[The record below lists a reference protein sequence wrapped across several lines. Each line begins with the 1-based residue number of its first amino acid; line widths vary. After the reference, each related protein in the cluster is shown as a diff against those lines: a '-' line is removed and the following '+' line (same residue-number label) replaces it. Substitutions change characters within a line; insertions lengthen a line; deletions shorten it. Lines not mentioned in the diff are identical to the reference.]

1 MDPIGGKL
9 LDVARKQ
16 LGYQAKGDGYSKYG
30 EWYRKTVDGDHD
42 SYFSTAPWCDMFL
55 AWAAQQA
62 GVAQQAGQFA
72 STIDHAKW
80 FQKQGAF
87 GHTPEAG
94 ALVFFDWSGSGDVD
108 QTDHVGLV
116 ESVDGDCLHTIE
128 GNTDG
133 GQLIRHVRCDDSK
146 VVGYGY
152 PGRVKVSERHT
163 PKHAAPPAPVQN
175 IGAAHDAAV
184 PAPPAP
190 VQNIGAAHDAAV
202 PAAGHRPA
210 PASDHD
216 HEGGLPAQEAVM
228 GGVLALILCGTV
240 ALSAGR
246 AAAARAA
253 ELAPDRAPIR
263 VRKRGKHH
271 RPATPVALPADV
283 TPADLDAAASET
295 TVMPAL
301 SLAAAHEAEDREF
314 WGRIAH
320 FEEDE
325 DLAFWD
331 DLHSESTLTSA
342 LSRTLASASDPE
354 SAPA

>member
-16 LGYQAKGDGYSKYG
+16 VGYQAKDDGYSKYG
-30 EWYRKTVDGDHD
+30 EWYRKTIDGDHD

-62 GVAQQAGQFA
+62 GVGPQAGQFA

-94 ALVFFDWSGSGDVD
+94 ALVFFDWSGSGDID
-108 QTDHVGLV
+108 QIDHVGLV

-133 GQLIRHVRCDDSK
+133 GQLIRHTRCDDGV

-152 PGRVKVSERHT
+152 PGKVKTTERYA
-163 PKHAAPPAPVQN
+163 PKHSAPPVSVQN
-175 IGAAHDAAV
+175 IGAAQDAS
-184 PAPPAP
+184 
-190 VQNIGAAHDAAV
+190 AAAAR
-202 PAAGHRPA
+202 HRPA
-210 PASDHD
+210 PASHSELDGHD
-216 HEGGLPAQEAVM
+216 LPSQEAVM

-246 AAAARAA
+246 AAAARAV

-271 RPATPVALPADV
+271 RPAAPVVLPADV
-283 TPADLDAAASET
+283 TPADLDAAGSET

-320 FEEDE
+320 LKEDE

-331 DLHSESTLTSA
+331 DLHNESTLTSPV
-342 LSRTLASASDPE
+342 SRTLA
-354 SAPA
+354 PAGEQWPS

>member
-80 FQKQGAF
+80 FQKQNAF

-94 ALVFFDWSGSGDVD
+94 ALVFFDWSGSGDLD
-108 QTDHVGLV
+108 QIDHVGLV

-133 GQLIRHVRCDDSK
+133 GQLIRHTRCDDGK

-152 PGRVKVSERHT
+152 PGKVKVTERHA
-163 PKHAAPPAPVQN
+163 PKHAAPPAPVQS
-175 IGAAHDAAV
+175 IGAAYDASA
-184 PAPPAP
+184 
-190 VQNIGAAHDAAV
+190 
-202 PAAGHRPA
+202 PAARHRPV

-216 HEGGLPAQEAVM
+216 HDGGLPAQEAVM

-240 ALSAGR
+240 ALSAGK

-301 SLAAAHEAEDREF
+301 SLAAAHQAEDREF

-320 FEEDE
+320 LKEDE

-342 LSRTLASASDPE
+342 LSRTLASAADPE
-354 SAPA
+354 STPA

>member
-9 LDVARKQ
+9 LDVARQ
-16 LGYQAKGDGYSKYG
+16 QIGYQAKDDGYSKYG
-30 EWYRKTVDGDHD
+30 EWYRTAVDGDHD

-55 AWAAQQA
+55 AWAARQA
-62 GVAQQAGQFA
+62 GVTQQAGQFA
-72 STIDHAKW
+72 STIEHAKW

-94 ALVFFDWSGSGDVD
+94 ALVFYDWSRSGDVD
-108 QTDHVGLV
+108 QIDHVGLV

-133 GQLIRHVRCDDSK
+133 GQLIRHTRCDDGV

-152 PGRVKVSERHT
+152 PGRVKTTERYA
-163 PKHAAPPAPVQN
+163 PKHASPPTSVRD
-175 IGAAHDAAV
+175 IGTAQDTSAAAAR
-184 PAPPAP
+184 
-190 VQNIGAAHDAAV
+190 
-202 PAAGHRPA
+202 HRPA
-210 PASDHD
+210 PAPHQDQ
-216 HEGGLPAQEAVM
+216 GGLPSQEVVL

-240 ALSAGR
+240 ALSAGK

-283 TPADLDAAASET
+283 TPAHLDAADSET

-301 SLAAAHEAEDREF
+301 SLAAAHQAEDREF
-314 WGRIAH
+314 WGRIAPLQ
-320 FEEDE
+320 EDE

-331 DLHSESTLTSA
+331 DLHRESTLTSA
-342 LSRTLASASDPE
+342 LSRTLAPAGDEE

>member
-9 LDVARKQ
+9 LDIARQ
-16 LGYQAKGDGYSKYG
+16 QIGYQAKDDGYSKYG
-30 EWYRKTVDGDHD
+30 EWYRTAVDGDHD

-62 GVAQQAGQFA
+62 GVAQQAGRFA
-72 STIDHAKW
+72 STVDHAKW

-94 ALVFFDWSGSGDVD
+94 ALVFYDWSGSGDLD
-108 QTDHVGLV
+108 QIDHVGLV

-133 GQLIRHVRCDDSK
+133 GRLIRHTRCDDAK

-152 PGRVKVSERHT
+152 PGRVKITERHA
-163 PKHAAPPAPVQN
+163 PKHAAPPASVRDVGPDVGTAQDAS
-175 IGAAHDAAV
+175 AATARHL
-184 PAPPAP
+184 PAPTPH
-190 VQNIGAAHDAAV
+190 Q
-202 PAAGHRPA
+202 
-210 PASDHD
+210 
-216 HEGGLPAQEAVM
+216 GGDLPSQEVVL

-271 RPATPVALPADV
+271 RPAAPVALPADV
-283 TPADLDAAASET
+283 TPADLDEAASET

-301 SLAAAHEAEDREF
+301 SLAAAHQAEDREF

-320 FEEDE
+320 LQEDE

-331 DLHSESTLTSA
+331 DLHHESTLTSP
-342 LSRTLASASDPE
+342 LSRPL
-354 SAPA
+354 APAGDEKTTPA

>member
-16 LGYQAKGDGYSKYG
+16 VGYQAKDDGYSKYG
-30 EWYRKTVDGDHD
+30 EWYRTSVDGDHD

-62 GVAQQAGQFA
+62 GVADQVGQFA

-80 FQKQGAF
+80 FEKQGAF
-87 GHTPEAG
+87 GHKPEPG

-108 QTDHVGLV
+108 QIDHVGLV

-133 GQLIRHVRCDDSK
+133 GQLIRHTRCDDGM

-152 PGRVKVSERHT
+152 PGKVKGAEKYA
-163 PKHAAPPAPVQN
+163 PKHAGPPAPVQR
-175 IGAAHDAAV
+175 IGAA
-184 PAPPAP
+184 
-190 VQNIGAAHDAAV
+190 QDAAV
-202 PAAGHRPA
+202 PAARHVPAPA
-210 PASDHD
+210 PASHD
-216 HEGGLPAQEAVM
+216 TNLPSQEVVM

-240 ALSAGR
+240 ALTAGK

-253 ELAPDRAPIR
+253 EMTPDRAPIR

-271 RPATPVALPADV
+271 RPAAPVALPADV
-283 TPADLDAAASET
+283 SPADLVAATTET

-320 FEEDE
+320 LKEDE

-331 DLHSESTLTSA
+331 DLHAESTLTST
-342 LSRTLASASDPE
+342 LSRTLAAATD
-354 SAPA
+354 